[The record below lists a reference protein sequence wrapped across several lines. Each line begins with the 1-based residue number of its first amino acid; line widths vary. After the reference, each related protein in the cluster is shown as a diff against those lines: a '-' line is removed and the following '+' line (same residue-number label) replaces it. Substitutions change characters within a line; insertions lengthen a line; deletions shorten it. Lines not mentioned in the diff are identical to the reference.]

1 MSPSKIRKSVKIQ
14 KPNRTIKNLIS
25 NYNTDVM
32 NFLASGRTYSM
43 YDRKRINFKHVT
55 KDVAEQNTVENLDKE
70 KSRKLKPKVNHGKF
84 KKYEFDKD
92 AFFLYQKLSY
102 NQQKRLI
109 TGPNW
114 WVNTTL
120 LIKQTDQEF

>member
-1 MSPSKIRKSVKIQ
+1 
-14 KPNRTIKNLIS
+14 
-25 NYNTDVM
+25 M

-43 YDRKRINFKHVT
+43 YDRERINFTHVT
-55 KDVAEQNTVENLDKE
+55 KDVAEQNTIENLDKE

-92 AFFLYQKLSY
+92 AFLYQKLSY
-102 NQQKRLI
+102 NQQKSLL

-120 LIKQTDQEF
+120 LIKASRPGILVKN

>member
-1 MSPSKIRKSVKIQ
+1 
-14 KPNRTIKNLIS
+14 
-25 NYNTDVM
+25 M

-43 YDRKRINFKHVT
+43 YDRERINFTHVT
-55 KDVAEQNTVENLDKE
+55 KDVAEQNTIENLDKE

-102 NQQKRLI
+102 NQQKSLL

-120 LIKQTDQEF
+120 LIKATRPGILVKN